1 MGKAQASAVRQGSRP
16 VAGRE
21 SLARE
26 RYHHGSLHQALIDA
40 TEDILA
46 ERGIEGFTLRE
57 AARRAGVSAAAPAHH
72 FGSATGLLTEVALLG
87 FEELTRDLKDANAR
101 GGKDPAARLREQ
113 GVAYVRFALQ
123 HPGLFQLMFRATR
136 LKAQD
141 ARLHEAGRAAMHEL
155 KTAIGDLFV
164 RAKRRP
170 AERTVLATTLAAWS
184 AAHGFAQ
191 LALEGKFDSEAGAI
205 GARAFVENLAPDVFS
220 VLWPSTSSAPQVAR
234 RKRSKE

>member
-1 MGKAQASAVRQGSRP
+1 MGKARTTVAEGEAAPAQRQ
-16 VAGRE
+16 
-21 SLARE
+21 SLARG

-46 ERGIEGFTLRE
+46 EHGIEGFTLRE

-87 FEELTRDLKDANAR
+87 FEELTRDLKEANAR
-101 GGKDPAARLREQ
+101 GGKDVAARLREQ
-113 GVAYVRFALQ
+113 GVAYVRFALS

-141 ARLHEAGRAAMHEL
+141 ERLHLAGRAAMGEL
-155 KTAIGDLFV
+155 KSAIGDYF
-164 RAKRRP
+164 RQAGRRP
-170 AERTVLATTLAAWS
+170 SERTTLATTLAAWS

-191 LALEGKFDSEAGAI
+191 LALEGKFDTEAGAM
-205 GARAFVENLAPDVFS
+205 GAGAFVEDLAPDVFA
-220 VLWPSTSSAPQVAR
+220 VLWPSAQPAR
-234 RKRSKE
+234 RKRAGE